1 MIFSMYS
8 GNDGSHMS
16 EMYGPETIWGFP
28 IHGGTPQI
36 IQSRPRCCKCW
47 RQWPSPP
54 PWHQAQRHVG
64 FLGRCNNF
72 WKKREIYIIYNILY
86 IYIWNSSGFGWVP
99 ITVGFRSLCHG
110 PRTKKQPIFE
120 GLCTSTYRCRMV
132 AASLFWD
139 GFDASQVLL
148 PSTGLGNPQAQEVGR
163 FASEEWLG

>member
-1 MIFSMYS
+1 MLQVLEAVAESS
-8 GNDGSHMS
+8 TVAPGT
-16 EMYGPETIWGFP
+16 EARGFP
-28 IHGGTPQI
+28 WKMQ
-36 IQSRPRCCKCW
+36 Q
-47 RQWPSPP
+47 
-54 PWHQAQRHVG
+54 
-64 FLGRCNNF
+64 FLEKERD
-72 WKKREIYIIYNILY
+72 IYIIYNILY

>member
-1 MIFSMYS
+1 MLQMLEAVAESS
-8 GNDGSHMS
+8 TVAPGT
-16 EMYGPETIWGFP
+16 EARGFP
-28 IHGGTPQI
+28 WKMQ
-36 IQSRPRCCKCW
+36 Q
-47 RQWPSPP
+47 
-54 PWHQAQRHVG
+54 
-64 FLGRCNNF
+64 FLEKERD
-72 WKKREIYIIYNILY
+72 IYIIYNILY

>member
-1 MIFSMYS
+1 MWVRPKSSNQGLGAASVGGSGRVLHRGTRHRGTWVSLEDATIF
-8 GNDGSHMS
+8 GKR
-16 EMYGPETIWGFP
+16 E
-28 IHGGTPQI
+28 
-36 IQSRPRCCKCW
+36 
-47 RQWPSPP
+47 
-54 PWHQAQRHVG
+54 
-64 FLGRCNNF
+64 
-72 WKKREIYIIYNILY
+72 REIYIIYNILY